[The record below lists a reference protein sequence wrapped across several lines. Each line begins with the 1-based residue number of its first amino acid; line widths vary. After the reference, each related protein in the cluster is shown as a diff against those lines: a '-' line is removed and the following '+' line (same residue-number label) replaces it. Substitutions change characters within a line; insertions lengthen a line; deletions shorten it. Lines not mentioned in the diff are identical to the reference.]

1 MCALAVSRDFV
12 PSRDNLIST
21 HIAACASALLH
32 RKSCVTRSDPHPT
45 GKPNYPG
52 AQPYQADSFILD
64 ALEAAAWLL
73 PGDRAKEFAS
83 SLQRGVDEAAVDRK
97 VKHMLP

>member
-1 MCALAVSRDFV
+1 MCAQQCRATFV

-21 HIAACASALLH
+21 HIAACASALLR
-32 RKSCVTRSDPHPT
+32 RKSGVTRSDPHPT
-45 GKPNYPG
+45 RKPDPG
-52 AQPYQADSFILD
+52 TQPYEADRSILD